1 MTTLADR
8 IQLGVLYLDDTQP
21 GWQDK
26 IDILKLDINSYS
38 SCVLGQVRG
47 RNTDFEDYREETW
60 KLHDWLEVQG
70 IEVDGNAAE
79 AAGFDSTDFDQ
90 EGLTRAWVEVLG
102 R

>member
-47 RNTDFEDYREETW
+47 RNTDFEDYRE
-60 KLHDWLEVQG
+60 
-70 IEVDGNAAE
+70 
-79 AAGFDSTDFDQ
+79 
-90 EGLTRAWVEVLG
+90 
-102 R
+102 

>member
-60 KLHDWLEVQG
+60 KLHDC